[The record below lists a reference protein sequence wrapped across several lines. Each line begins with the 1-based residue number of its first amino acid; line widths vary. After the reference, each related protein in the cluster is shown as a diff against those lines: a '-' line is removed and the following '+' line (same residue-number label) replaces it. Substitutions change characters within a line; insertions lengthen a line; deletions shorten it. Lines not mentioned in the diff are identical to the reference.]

1 MTEPIDDLPIDDL
14 PAADVPAAD
23 VPAIDPDAFRSAI
36 GRLPAGVAV
45 VALRWRDV
53 DHAMTASAVA
63 SVSLDPPLVLFC
75 VHEDARFRE
84 ALDHV
89 DRWALSV
96 LADTAA
102 PVADWLASP
111 GRPAVGQLTRVP
123 HTIGAVSGAA
133 LVDDAAAWF
142 ECRTSAIHRA
152 GDHDVVVGEVL
163 TVAQGRPAAGGLVH
177 LRGRMRPVR

>member
-1 MTEPIDDLPIDDL
+1 MTHGDAPL
-14 PAADVPAAD
+14 A
-23 VPAIDPDAFRSAI
+23 DPDVFRAAI

-84 ALDHV
+84 ALDAV
-89 DRWALSV
+89 DGWGLSV
-96 LADTAA
+96 LADTAG

-111 GRPAVGQLTRVP
+111 GRPAVGQLGRVP
-123 HTIGAVSGAA
+123 HTPGPLTGAP

-142 ECRTSAIHRA
+142 ECRTAAVHRA
-152 GDHDVVVGEVL
+152 GDHDIVVGEVL
-163 TVAQGRPAAGGLVH
+163 SATQGPAAAGGLVH
-177 LRGRMRPVR
+177 LRGRLRPVR